1 MAASKTAV
9 SVNGSGAAAKA
20 KEALAARKRETS
32 PAPQSGPA
40 QSTSTAPVQGPAPA
54 AVPGTATLRLV
65 FDSPI
70 NSGHV
75 MVAVNDQILLRKP
88 FSFKKSDSHSVLASM
103 TVPSGQ
109 AAIKA
114 WLSGPDMPS
123 SFTSTTAQFSGGDSK
138 TLRLELSGGKLTARV
153 Q

>member
-1 MAASKTAV
+1 M
-9 SVNGSGAAAKA
+9 
-20 KEALAARKRETS
+20 
-32 PAPQSGPA
+32 
-40 QSTSTAPVQGPAPA
+40 
-54 AVPGTATLRLV
+54 

-88 FSFKKSDSHSVLASM
+88 FSFKKNDSKSVLASM
-103 TVPSGQ
+103 TVPSGT

-114 WLSGPDMPS
+114 WLSGPDTPS
-123 SFTSTTAQFSGGDSK
+123 SFTTTTVQLAGGDSK